1 VAVYDQLAARG
12 AFALDG
18 GAIALT
24 DIGQRIVRELGI
36 DTAALAST
44 RRPACRTC
52 LDWSERRH
60 HLAGTVGAA
69 LLKRFEELGWAK
81 RLPESRVMAFSPAGE
96 RALRAWCQAV
106 EQPVKHALHP

>member
-1 VAVYDQLAARG
+1 MVR
-12 AFALDG
+12 
-18 GAIALT
+18 LT
-24 DIGQRIVRELGI
+24 SNYESVRELGI
-36 DTAALAST
+36 DTAALASR
-44 RRPACRTC
+44 RRPACRSC

-96 RALRAWCQAV
+96 QALRSWCQAA
-106 EQPVKHALHP
+106 EQPLVQVAESGPA